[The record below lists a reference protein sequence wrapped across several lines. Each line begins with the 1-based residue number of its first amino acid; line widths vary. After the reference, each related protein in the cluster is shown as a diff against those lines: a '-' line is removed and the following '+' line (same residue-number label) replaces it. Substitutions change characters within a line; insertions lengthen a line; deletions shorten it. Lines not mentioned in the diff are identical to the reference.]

1 VDIARIPRGA
11 VASELA
17 KDGKKKTIFRD
28 LATANSSLFEDDRT
42 CGSGICH
49 GRVSEM

>member
-1 VDIARIPRGA
+1 MATARIPRGA

-28 LATANSSLFEDDRT
+28 LDTSNSSLIGDDRT
-42 CGSGICH
+42 
-49 GRVSEM
+49 